1 MKHIN
6 KLIIGSGISS
16 FIYFKSEKKKPK
28 VLTSCSNEII
38 KSKNF
43 YEFESLGG
51 NSNIWGGYVNFVR
64 HKKFLSSNK
73 YKNILKKKLFYIKK
87 IFSNNSRYKNTYCIT
102 NKKNEIFRVKRSD
115 FQNKLINKKIEKIK
129 INNSNINLLSKNN
142 KVIKTNK
149 LILCIGNL
157 NLIKLMYNSSLI
169 NSEDMISFDDGSCN
183 YVINIFK
190 SSNKDY
196 FIPMPINQIIQ
207 KLVFKKSNLYKII
220 GETLILQKFSGSVN
234 RYNFKCKDIL
244 KMKSNKIRYFLSNHV
259 ANLRVNN
266 IPIRK
271 FIRLKSNKID
281 VFCSGTIKKY
291 FPGPVVQD
299 LIFDILNNK

>member
-1 MKHIN
+1 
-6 KLIIGSGISS
+6 
-16 FIYFKSEKKKPK
+16 
-28 VLTSCSNEII
+28 
-38 KSKNF
+38 
-43 YEFESLGG
+43 
-51 NSNIWGGYVNFVR
+51 
-64 HKKFLSSNK
+64 
-73 YKNILKKKLFYIKK
+73 
-87 IFSNNSRYKNTYCIT
+87 
-102 NKKNEIFRVKRSD
+102 
-115 FQNKLINKKIEKIK
+115 
-129 INNSNINLLSKNN
+129 
-142 KVIKTNK
+142 
-149 LILCIGNL
+149 
-157 NLIKLMYNSSLI
+157 
-169 NSEDMISFDDGSCN
+169 
-183 YVINIFK
+183 
-190 SSNKDY
+190 
-196 FIPMPINQIIQ
+196 MPINQIIQ

>member
-142 KVIKTNK
+142 KVI
-149 LILCIGNL
+149 
-157 NLIKLMYNSSLI
+157 
-169 NSEDMISFDDGSCN
+169 
-183 YVINIFK
+183 
-190 SSNKDY
+190 
-196 FIPMPINQIIQ
+196 
-207 KLVFKKSNLYKII
+207 
-220 GETLILQKFSGSVN
+220 FS
-234 RYNFKCKDIL
+234 R
-244 KMKSNKIRYFLSNHV
+244 M
-259 ANLRVNN
+259 
-266 IPIRK
+266 
-271 FIRLKSNKID
+271 
-281 VFCSGTIKKY
+281 
-291 FPGPVVQD
+291 
-299 LIFDILNNK
+299 